1 MKSNPMKSKQTL
13 WLSSIALTAVIAVAC
28 VAQTQTASGGSGNVT
43 SGPSVKTSADA
54 TTLKAVA
61 AANAFLETLDAT
73 QRGKVLFNFDDAT
86 QKTKWSNF
94 PTGIF
99 QRNGLKL
106 GELSS
111 TQQAALFTMLGSV
124 LSARGLQQI
133 SEVIDGDEVLKT
145 SGGGNLIFG
154 RAEYYVSFLGVP
166 SSTNAWILQF
176 GGHHMAINATVAG
189 ANIALTPS
197 LTGGQPTSY
206 TLNGKTAQPIIAEVE
221 AGFKLVNALDAA
233 QQKKAIL
240 RSNFIDLVLGP
251 GQDGKTLQ
259 SEGLP
264 AAEMT
269 EAQKTLLLELIS
281 TRVGILNDDDTAT
294 EMTAIKANL
303 EKTYFA
309 WAGPTATGSAAYF
322 RVTGPTILIE
332 YSPQSMGGNAS
343 NHVHSML
350 RDPTNDYGAAI
361 IK

>member
-206 TLNGKTAQPIIAEVE
+206 TLNGKTVQPIIAEVE
-221 AGFKLVNALDAA
+221 ACFKLVNALDAA

-240 RSNFIDLVLGP
+240 RSNFIRPL
-251 GQDGKTLQ
+251 
-259 SEGLP
+259 
-264 AAEMT
+264 A
-269 EAQKTLLLELIS
+269 
-281 TRVGILNDDDTAT
+281 
-294 EMTAIKANL
+294 
-303 EKTYFA
+303 
-309 WAGPTATGSAAYF
+309 
-322 RVTGPTILIE
+322 
-332 YSPQSMGGNAS
+332 
-343 NHVHSML
+343 
-350 RDPTNDYGAAI
+350 
-361 IK
+361 